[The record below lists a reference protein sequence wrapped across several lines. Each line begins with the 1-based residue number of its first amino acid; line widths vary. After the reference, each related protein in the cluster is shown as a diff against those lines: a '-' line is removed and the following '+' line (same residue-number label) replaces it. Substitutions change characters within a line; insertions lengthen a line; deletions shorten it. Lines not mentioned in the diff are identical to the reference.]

1 MEREEVQFSLR
12 GALNGDDSIV
22 PILVRQTHP
31 ADMAGM
37 LAEFEPIEVRRLLAQ
52 VAPTERAE
60 IFGYLPPEFQLEVV
74 QLMTRPELVALFVEM
89 SSDERAD
96 LYNDLPQDAQ
106 ETLLPALAQVERED
120 IRKLAAYEEGT
131 VGSVMTSEYAT
142 LTPELTARQA
152 VEQLRRVAPDKET
165 IYQAYVVDELRR
177 LIGTVSLRDLIIAP
191 PHARVEQFMKHDPI
205 HCSAEEAQREAAHM
219 ISKYD
224 LIALPVVDTDDR
236 LVGIVT
242 YDDAMDVAE
251 EAATTGFHKA
261 GGSSGA
267 LGGSIRDASI
277 TSLYRSRVFWL
288 VVLVFGNIFSGA
300 GIAHFEETIATHLS
314 LLFFLPLL
322 IASAGNA
329 GSQAST
335 LMVRALATGDV
346 MMRDWGRMLG
356 REFLVASLLGLTM
369 AVAISGI
376 GAWRGGVD
384 IAWVVS
390 MTMIIVVIVGS
401 LIGMSLPFAM
411 SRLKVDPATASA
423 PLVASIADVTGVVI
437 YFTIAAAMLGTPAV
451 S

>member
-1 MEREEVQFSLR
+1 MEREEVLFSLR
-12 GALNGDDSIV
+12 GALNGDDGIV

-31 ADMAGM
+31 ADMAAM

-52 VAPTERAE
+52 VAPMERAE
-60 IFGYLPPEFQLEVV
+60 IFGYLPSEFQLEVV

-106 ETLLPALAQVERED
+106 EALLPALAQVERED

-205 HCSAEEAQREAAHM
+205 HCSAEEAQHEAAQM

-224 LIALPVVDTDDR
+224 LIALPVVDADER

-277 TSLYRSRVFWL
+277 PSLYRSRVFWL

-346 MMRDWGRMLG
+346 LMRDWGRMLG

-376 GAWRGGVD
+376 GAWRAGVD
-384 IAWVVS
+384 IAWVVA
-390 MTMIIVVIVGS
+390 MTMVIVVVVGS

-411 SRLKVDPATASA
+411 SRMKVDPATASA